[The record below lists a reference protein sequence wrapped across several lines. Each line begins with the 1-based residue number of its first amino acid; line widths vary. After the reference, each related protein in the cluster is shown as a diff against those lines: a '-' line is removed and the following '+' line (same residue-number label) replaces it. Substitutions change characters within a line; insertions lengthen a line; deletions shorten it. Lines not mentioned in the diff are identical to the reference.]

1 MARSSYLK
9 PTHYLLYWK
18 IAPEERLNLAANRR
32 ADYAAGKYLER
43 VKPGDI
49 LWIVNVHIGHLFLIG
64 RLQVET
70 VVDDIEIAQDLVGR
84 TDNWVDGEWYAIAN
98 KYNVEP
104 LREVD
109 LTPLVGEIRFNS
121 QADRLYLHNKR
132 IDANQL
138 RSLRELTDE
147 SAKLLEDAWYADEY
161 TPQTIQDYLELTE
174 DDFAYSEGKLVV
186 RTVRQRQRNRTLVS
200 DARTEFKMLHGHLY
214 CEVCGFDFVAVYG
227 IEYIEAHHK
236 LQMAS
241 LDEERLSTVDDLV
254 MLCANCHR
262 MAHQRTP
269 PYSVEELKA
278 MIKRNKQN
286 QGG

>member
-1 MARSSYLK
+1 MSRSNYLK

-18 IAPEERLNLAANRR
+18 IAPEERLHLAAHRK
-32 ADYAAGKYLER
+32 ADYAAGKHLER

-49 LWIVNVHIGHLFLIG
+49 LWIVNLYTGHLLLIG
-64 RLQVET
+64 RLLVET
-70 VVDDIEIAQDLVGR
+70 VVDDIEIAQDLVGH
-84 TDNWVDGEWYAIAN
+84 TQNWVDGEWYAIAN

-109 LTPLVGEIRFNS
+109 LTPLVGDIRFNS
-121 QADRLYLHNKR
+121 AADRLFLHNGR
-132 IDANQL
+132 VDTNQL
-138 RSLRELTDE
+138 RALRELTDE

-174 DDFAYSEGKLVV
+174 DDIAYAEGKLVV
-186 RTVRQRQRNRTLVS
+186 RSIRQRQRNRTLVT
-200 DARTEFKMLHGHLY
+200 DARTHFKQQHGHLF
-214 CEVCGFDFVAVYG
+214 CEVCGFDFVAFYG

-236 LQMAS
+236 QQMAS

-262 MAHQRTP
+262 VAHQRTP
-269 PYSVEELKA
+269 PYTVPELKA
-278 MIKRNKQN
+278 MIQRKR
-286 QGG
+286 GD

>member
-1 MARSSYLK
+1 MSRSGYLK

-18 IAPEERLNLAANRR
+18 IAPEERLNLAANRK
-32 ADYAAGKYLER
+32 ADYAAGKHLER

-49 LWIVNVHIGHLFLIG
+49 LWIVNIYTGHLLLIG

-70 VVDDIEIAQDLVGR
+70 VVDDIEIAQDLVGH
-84 TDNWVDGEWYAIAN
+84 TQHWVDGDWYAIAN

-109 LTPLVGEIRFNS
+109 LTPLIGDIRFNS
-121 QADRLYLHNKR
+121 AADRLFLHNGR
-132 IDANQL
+132 VDASQL
-138 RSLRELTDE
+138 RSLRELTDD
-147 SAKLLEDAWYADEY
+147 SAKLLEEAWYADEY

-174 DDFAYSEGKLVV
+174 DDIAYAEGKLVV
-186 RTVRQRQRNRTLVS
+186 RSVRQRQRNRTLVS
-200 DARTEFKMLHGHLY
+200 DARTHFKQRQGHLC

-236 LQMAS
+236 QQMAS

-262 MAHQRTP
+262 IAHQRTP
-269 PYSVEELKA
+269 PYTVAELKA
-278 MIKRNKQN
+278 MIQRNR
-286 QGG
+286 GD

>member
-1 MARSSYLK
+1 MSRSSYLK

-18 IAPEERLNLAANRR
+18 IAPEERLNLATNRT
-32 ADYAAGKYLER
+32 ASYAASNQLGR

-49 LWIVNVHIGHLFLIG
+49 LWIVNVYLGHLLLAG

-70 VVDDIEIAQDLVGR
+70 VVDDIEIAQELVG
-84 TDNWVDGEWYAIAN
+84 NYPGEWYEAEWYAIAN

-109 LTPLVGEIRFNS
+109 LTPLVGDIRFNS
-121 QADRLYLHNKR
+121 TADRLFLHNGR
-132 IDANQL
+132 VDANQL
-138 RSLRELTDE
+138 RSLRELTDD
-147 SAKLLEDAWYADEY
+147 SAKLLEDAWYADKY

-174 DDFAYSEGKLVV
+174 DDIAYAEGKLIV
-186 RTVRQRQRNRTLVS
+186 RSIRQRQRNRTLVT
-200 DARTEFKMLHGHLY
+200 DARTHFKQQHGYLY
-214 CEVCGFDFVAVYG
+214 CEVCGFDFAAFYG

-236 LQMAS
+236 QQMAS

-269 PYSVEELKA
+269 PYTVQELKE
-278 MIKRNKQN
+278 MIQRNR
-286 QGG
+286 GD